1 MHSFLKRRNGAPDRD
16 RLKSQQVTQARTG
29 DSHAPQ
35 APDHCPDEPAAALG
49 GIRVHLQ
56 TQGQDQHVKKGRVTD
71 KAKRKKL
78 RIEDNQYRQD
88 NCDEREQFPPSF
100 EVPRPCRSNSMRR
113 ANKPVA
119 DDCQSNQD
127 EE

>member
-1 MHSFLKRRNGAPDRD
+1 MKWKPGSVSIDALRAGGIVGKRF
-16 RLKSQQVTQARTG
+16 
-29 DSHAPQ
+29 
-35 APDHCPDEPAAALG
+35 